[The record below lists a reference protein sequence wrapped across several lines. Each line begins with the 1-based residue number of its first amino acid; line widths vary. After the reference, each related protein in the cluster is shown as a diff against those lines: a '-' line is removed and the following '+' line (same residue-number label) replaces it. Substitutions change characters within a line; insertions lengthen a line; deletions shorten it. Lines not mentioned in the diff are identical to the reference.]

1 MARVKG
7 EEEAVRP
14 IPTRPVAGSK
24 GKKVRELEEV
34 EAHLLVCLDGSGIVG
49 ARRSTASR
57 ATAEGDLVSEGAPGM
72 HWRRGRV
79 SQLHGVVAK
88 LTGASGWSGVKL
100 WRRI

>member
-34 EAHLLVCLDGSGIVG
+34 EAHLLVCLDGFGMIG
-49 ARRSTASR
+49 AGLSTASR
-57 ATAEGDLVSEGAPGM
+57 AAAVKVSDSDGVPVRDWREGGAAE
-72 HWRRGRV
+72 
-79 SQLHGVVAK
+79 LH
-88 LTGASGWSGVKL
+88 
-100 WRRI
+100 